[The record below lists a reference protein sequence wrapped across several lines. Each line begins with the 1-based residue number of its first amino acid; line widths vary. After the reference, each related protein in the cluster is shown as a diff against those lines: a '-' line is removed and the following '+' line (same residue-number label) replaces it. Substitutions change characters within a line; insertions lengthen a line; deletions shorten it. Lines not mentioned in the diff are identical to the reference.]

1 MITLPRI
8 GFPARDFL
16 GTVSTVNCTGRYC
29 CAPDVKGFAGVNYTL
44 CKRWYL
50 LL

>member
-1 MITLPRI
+1 MIILPRI

-16 GTVSTVNCTGRYC
+16 DTVSTVNSTGWYC
-29 CAPDVKGFAGVNYTL
+29 CTPDVEGFAGVNYTL
-44 CKRWYL
+44 FKRWYL